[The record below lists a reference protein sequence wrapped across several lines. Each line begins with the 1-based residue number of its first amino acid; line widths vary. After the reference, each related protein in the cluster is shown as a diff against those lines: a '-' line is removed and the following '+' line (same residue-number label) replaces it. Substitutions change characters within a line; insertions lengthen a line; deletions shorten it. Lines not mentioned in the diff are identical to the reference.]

1 VITNSKGHNKTPH
14 VKLKANPDSPNK
26 VRFIGLNPKTD
37 SSEKILPP
45 MHSAISAFATKNA
58 VIPKNNLVG
67 LSFKI

>member
-1 VITNSKGHNKTPH
+1 MTNSKGHNNTPQ

-26 VRFIGLNPKTD
+26 VKFIGLKPNTA
-37 SSEKILPP
+37 SSEKIFPP

-58 VIPKNNLVG
+58 VMPKNNLVG